1 MYIDREKV
9 KKLLTE
15 YMNKNLLISLQ
26 EISSY
31 LLKLNSQLDTCS
43 NDYSYWGLISERET
57 YNAVKIELEK
67 QLIQELI
74 ELDCSEI
81 KKLKQQEEVLNKTKM
96 NYERVLKDLE
106 YYKPSQ
112 YKEKINLIT
121 EVYKHVLNK

>member
-1 MYIDREKV
+1 MYIDGEKV
-9 KKLLTE
+9 KKLLAE
-15 YMNKNLLISLQ
+15 YADKNLLTSLQ
-26 EISSY
+26 EVSSY
-31 LLKLNSQLDTCS
+31 LLKLNSQLDTCKS
-43 NDYSYWGLISERET
+43 DYSYWGLISERET
-57 YNAVKIELEK
+57 YNAVR
-67 QLIQELI
+67 I

-121 EVYKHVLNK
+121 EVYKHVLSN